1 MGRKGGDIVDD
12 LIREYEQTLAA
23 LLERR
28 EELSGQRLLF
38 ERRLAV
44 LDAEIGEVPEVLRG
58 LRGYGR

>member
-1 MGRKGGDIVDD
+1 MDD
-12 LIREYEQTLAA
+12 LIREYEKTLAA

-28 EELSGQRLLF
+28 ELLSGRQLLF

-44 LDAEIGEVPEVLRG
+44 LDAEIGEVSEVLRS

>member
-1 MGRKGGDIVDD
+1 MGRKGGDVVDD

-44 LDAEIGEVPEVLRG
+44 LEAEIGEVSEVLRG

>member
-1 MGRKGGDIVDD
+1 MGRKGGDVVDD

-44 LDAEIGEVPEVLRG
+44 LDAEIGEVSEVLRD

>member
-1 MGRKGGDIVDD
+1 MGRNGGDVVDD

-44 LDAEIGEVPEVLRG
+44 LDAEIGEVSEVLRG

>member
-44 LDAEIGEVPEVLRG
+44 LDAEIGEVSEVLRG

>member
-1 MGRKGGDIVDD
+1 MGRKGGDVGDD

-44 LDAEIGEVPEVLRG
+44 LDAEIGEVSEVLRG

>member
-1 MGRKGGDIVDD
+1 MGRKGGDGVDD

-44 LDAEIGEVPEVLRG
+44 LDAEIGEVSEVLRG

>member
-1 MGRKGGDIVDD
+1 MDD

-28 EELSGQRLLF
+28 EELSRQRLLF

-44 LDAEIGEVPEVLRG
+44 LDAEIGEVSEVLRG

>member
-1 MGRKGGDIVDD
+1 MDD

-38 ERRLAV
+38 ERRRLAV
-44 LDAEIGEVPEVLRG
+44 LDAEIGEVSEVLRG

>member
-1 MGRKGGDIVDD
+1 MGRKGGDVVDD

-44 LDAEIGEVPEVLRG
+44 LDAEIGEVSEVLRG

>member
-1 MGRKGGDIVDD
+1 MGRKGGDVVDD

-44 LDAEIGEVPEVLRG
+44 LDAEIGEVSEVLRG
-58 LRGYGR
+58 LRGYVR

>member
-1 MGRKGGDIVDD
+1 MGRKGGDVEDD

-44 LDAEIGEVPEVLRG
+44 LDAEIGEVSEVLRG

>member
-1 MGRKGGDIVDD
+1 MGLKDWDVVVD

-44 LDAEIGEVPEVLRG
+44 LDAEIGEVSEVLRG

>member
-1 MGRKGGDIVDD
+1 MGRKGGDVVDD

-23 LLERR
+23 LQERR

-44 LDAEIGEVPEVLRG
+44 LDAEIGEVSEVLRG

>member
-1 MGRKGGDIVDD
+1 MGRNGGDVVDD
-12 LIREYEQTLAA
+12 LIREDEQTLAA

-44 LDAEIGEVPEVLRG
+44 LDAEIGEVSEVLRG